1 MRRLLPPLIVSLA
14 LLMPACSESEDPS
27 GFAQRDFMRFQRE
40 VYPVLLRDC
49 AFSQCHGARDRFF
62 RIWGPGRERLASP
75 MTGILPEAFGLPAG
89 HELSSSYA
97 LAQSM
102 IDEARPKQS
111 LLLRKPL
118 AVEAGGAGHLG
129 VDKYGRDVYRTKRD
143 AGYIALARW
152 VLEPDDA
159 GGSGAGGAGGRSGAS
174 GAGGRGGAGAGGRS
188 GAGGA
193 SGGGGASGS
202 AAIDGG
208 VPDGSV
214 EPAVDAGAGS
224 GGAGGSGGGGA
235 GGTGGI
241 GGMGGAPSD
250 DPYRACTVP
259 ADCNPGDQCL
269 VTASFPADAT
279 VCQPS
284 CVDVGECPV
293 PAGSYEAVLACV
305 QGGCR
310 LDCTPVLFGSLL
322 SCPTG
327 MSCIAPLF
335 GAAYCHTDAM

>member
-1 MRRLLPPLIVSLA
+1 MRRLLPLLVVSLA
-14 LLMPACSESEDPS
+14 LVSSACTENEEPS

-62 RIWGPGRERLASP
+62 RVWGPGRERLASP

-102 IDEARPKQS
+102 IDEARPEES

-159 GGSGAGGAGGRSGAS
+159 GGSGAGGAGGRSGAG
-174 GAGGRGGAGAGGRS
+174 GAGGRPGTGGAGGRS

-193 SGGGGASGS
+193 GGSSGS
-202 AAIDGG
+202 GAIDGG
-208 VPDGSV
+208 MLDGSV
-214 EPAVDAGAGS
+214 EPGMDAGAGS
-224 GGAGGSGGGGA
+224 GGVGGSAGVGGEGGE
-235 GGTGGI
+235 GGI
-241 GGMGGAPSD
+241 GGEGGAPSD

-259 ADCNPGDQCL
+259 ADCDPGDQCL
-269 VTASFPADAT
+269 VTASFPANAT
-279 VCQPS
+279 VCEPS

-293 PAGSYEAVLACV
+293 PDGSYEAVLSCV

-310 LDCTPVLFGSLL
+310 LDCTPVLFGALL
-322 SCPTG
+322 TCPAG
-327 MSCIAPLF
+327 MTCIAPLF
-335 GAAYCHTDAM
+335 GAAYCHADGM